1 MTQRNRGSV
10 LVGTGI
16 LLSRIAGLVRQRVLS
31 HYLGLT
37 DAADVFAA
45 AFRVPN
51 LLQNLFGEGALS
63 ASFIPSYS
71 RLLGEGR
78 EDEARRL
85 AGAVLS
91 ILSLVVALIV
101 IGGVLAAPGIADVL
115 APEWTGEK
123 RRLMEQLI
131 RILFPGAGL
140 LVFSA
145 WCLGVLNSHRRFL
158 LSYAAP
164 VVWNLSIIGTVLY
177 SGDAGGMEHV
187 VIWAAW
193 GSVAGSL
200 LQVAVQWP
208 MVRKVGGAIWF
219 RSWRGATDVGIVV
232 STFLPALLSRGALQ
246 FVAFVDLYLA
256 QFLGTSAVAVLAAAQ
271 VLYTLPVSLFGM
283 SISAAELPE
292 MSRERGDADAIA
304 GSLRVRLDAATQR
317 LAFYIVPSAV
327 AFLFLGGVLAGAIYQ
342 SGKFTAADSQYVWI
356 VLAGSATGLLA
367 STLARLYASAFY
379 SLRDTRT
386 PLRAA
391 LIRVGLATVLG
402 AVAALLVPGWLGIDP
417 KWGAVGLTATAGLS
431 GHLEFMMLRRGLCRR
446 IGRFSLPQ
454 TELAKLWG
462 SALLAGVVATGG
474 RLVLGALPPLPMAA
488 IIVPLFSVT
497 YLLAT
502 HSLDIPEAA
511 VITSR
516 LVRRVRR

>member
-1 MTQRNRGSV
+1 MTLRNRGSV
-10 LVGTGI
+10 LVGAGI
-16 LLSRIAGLVRQRVLS
+16 LLSRIAGLVRQRVLAY
-31 HYLGLT
+31 YLGLG

-78 EDEARRL
+78 EEEARRL

-91 ILSLVVALIV
+91 ILSLVVAIIV
-101 IGGVLAAPGIADVL
+101 TGGVLAAPTIANLL

-123 RRLMEQLI
+123 RLLMEQLI

-164 VVWNLSIIGTVLY
+164 VVWNLAIIAAVLLAG
-177 SGDAGGMEHV
+177 SAGGMGRV
-187 VIWAAW
+187 VVWAAW

-208 MVRKVGGAIWF
+208 MVREVGGAIWY
-219 RSWRGATDVGIVV
+219 RSWVSVPDVGIVV
-232 STFLPALLSRGALQ
+232 ATFLPALLSRGALQ

-317 LAFYIVPSAV
+317 LAFYIAPSAV

-342 SGKFTAADSQYVWI
+342 SGKFTAADSQYVWV

-391 LIRVGLATVLG
+391 LIRVALATVLG

-417 KWGAVGLTATAGLS
+417 KWGAVGLTATAGFS
-431 GHLEFMMLRRGLCRR
+431 GHIEFLILRRGLCRR

-462 SALLAGVVATGG
+462 AALLAGLVATGG
-474 RLVLGALPPLPMAA
+474 RLLLGALAPLPMAA
-488 IIVPLFSVT
+488 VVVPLFCAT
-497 YLLAT
+497 YLAAT
-502 HSLDIPEAA
+502 HTMDIPEAA
-511 VITSR
+511 VLTSR

>member
-1 MTQRNRGSV
+1 MIPRNRGSV
-10 LVGTGI
+10 LVGAGI
-16 LLSRIAGLVRQRVLS
+16 LMSRIAGLVRQRVMS
-31 HYLGLT
+31 HYLGLS
-37 DAADVFAA
+37 DAADVFYA

-71 RLLGEGR
+71 RLLGDGR

-91 ILSLVVALIV
+91 ILSLVVAAIV
-101 IGGVLAAPGIADVL
+101 LAGVLAAPWLVDLLV
-115 APEWTGEK
+115 PEWSGEK

-164 VVWNLSIIGTVLY
+164 VVWNVTMIATVLVAG
-177 SGDAGGMEHV
+177 SRGDMTAV
-187 VIWAAW
+187 AVWAAW

-208 MVRKVGGAIWF
+208 MVRQVGGAIWF
-219 RSWRGATDVGIVV
+219 HGWRGVTDVGVV
-232 STFLPALLSRGALQ
+232 VATFLPALVSRGALQ
-246 FVAFVDLYLA
+246 FVAFVDVYLA
-256 QFLGTSAVAVLAAAQ
+256 GFLPMGAVAALASAQ

-292 MSRERGDADAIA
+292 MSRERGDPETIA

-342 SGKFTAADSQYVWI
+342 SGKFTANDSQYVWV

-402 AVAALLVPGWLGIDP
+402 AIAALLVPGWLGIDP
-417 KWGAVGLTATAGLS
+417 KWGVVGLTFTAGLS
-431 GHLEFMMLRRGLCRR
+431 GHVEFMLLRRGLCRR

-454 TELAKLWG
+454 VELAKLWG
-462 SALLAGVVATGG
+462 AALLAGAVATGG
-474 RLVLGALPPLPMAA
+474 RLLVGGLTPLVAA
-488 IIVPLFSVT
+488 AVVVPLFGVT
-497 YLLAT
+497 YLMAT
-502 HSLDIPEAA
+502 HALDIPEAA
-511 VITSR
+511 VLTSR